1 MSYVN
6 SWRWKTPMAD
16 ADTFAEWSSDIHS
29 LLDELSI
36 PERELPAYAYG
47 GGPIPIKG
55 GYTPIFYRTH
65 ISGPSGRGE
74 AVITPTKVAFNGNA
88 SLGEACEPFIITL
101 RDLKTANPFASCK
114 TGAEPY
120 DLLVICALVRLAHY
134 FPEVLIASDGE
145 EHTIPMAVQICREVF
160 GDNKFPV
167 VDHWQDEGEESLP
180 D

>member
-6 SWRWKTPMAD
+6 YWRWKTPIAD
-16 ADTFAEWSSDIHS
+16 ADTFAEWSGDIHY

-47 GGPIPIKG
+47 PIPLKG
-55 GYTPIFYRTH
+55 GYTPVFYRTH
-65 ISGPSGRGE
+65 IRGPSGRGE

-88 SLGEACEPFIITL
+88 NLGEACEPFIITL

-114 TGAEPY
+114 TRAEPY

-134 FPEVLIASDGE
+134 FPEVLIASDGGE
-145 EHTIPMAVQICREVF
+145 QAIQMAVGICREVF
-160 GDNKFPV
+160 GDTRLPV
-167 VDHWQDEGEESLP
+167 VDYWQDEEENLP